1 MLQWIIKN
9 EIDSINVNG
18 RKINLNMRKGHS
30 ILEDLTDIDTQDLIN
45 MGFIP
50 RAVRWESGGG
60 YSNTGDSNIICGI
73 DGASLKPVFVKTKGH
88 LACGEHAMFLFYP
101 GQPWVEIEVS
111 RWRSDYNVL
120 INKYVLKNDGE
131 IEKETI
137 WKIENVNDVIN
148 ELPTRLKKFE
158 EAIKVAIEKSNC
170 YHCRLP
176 HYIKK

>member
-1 MLQWIIKN
+1 MLQWIIKK
-9 EIDSINVNG
+9 EINSINVNG

-50 RAVRWESGGG
+50 RAVRWEAGGG
-60 YSNTGDSNIICGI
+60 YSNTGDANIICSI
-73 DGASLKPVFVKTKGH
+73 AGASLKPVFVKTKGH

-101 GQPWVEIEVS
+101 GQPWVEIEVR

-120 INKYVLKNDGE
+120 INKYVLKNDE

-158 EAIKVAIEKSNC
+158 EAIKVAIQKSNC
-170 YHCRLP
+170 YHCREP